1 MKTVTVHGRRFRLAL
16 SEEQIRASVMKLAR
30 RIDQEYS
37 DKDPIFIAVLNGSFL
52 FAADLL
58 RELRGECEISF
69 IRVSSYEGTST
80 TGVITEVLGL
90 TEKIEGRHVIVLEDI
105 VDTGNTIVK
114 LNEQL
119 RKLNPASLKFG
130 TLLFK
135 PLAYK
140 KDITIDYIGM
150 EVGNE
155 FLIGYGLD
163 YDGKA
168 RNLKDI
174 YVLDEE

>member
-1 MKTVTVHGRRFRLAL
+1 MKTTVVHGRRFRLAVP
-16 SEEQIRASVMKLAR
+16 EEQIKASVLRLAR
-30 RIDQEYS
+30 KIDQDYAA
-37 DKDPIFIAVLNGSFL
+37 KNPFFLAVLNGSFL

-58 RELRGECEISF
+58 REVRTECEISF
-69 IRVSSYEGTST
+69 IRVSSYHGTET
-80 TGVITEVLGL
+80 TGVVSELMGL
-90 TEKIEGRHVIVLEDI
+90 KEDIEGRHVIVLEDI
-105 VDTGNTIVK
+105 IDTGNTLVK
-114 LNEQL
+114 LQEL
-119 RKLNPASLKFG
+119 LLAKKPASLRFG

-140 KDITIDYIGM
+140 KDIPVDYIGM

>member
-1 MKTVTVHGRRFRLAL
+1 MKTTVVHGKRFRLAVP
-16 SEEQIRASVMKLAR
+16 EEQIRASVLRLAR
-30 RIDQEYS
+30 KIDQDYAE
-37 DKDPIFIAVLNGSFL
+37 KDPIFIAVLNGSFL

-58 RELRGECEISF
+58 REMRIDCEITF
-69 IRVSSYEGTST
+69 IRVSSYHGTAT
-80 TGVITEVLGL
+80 TGTVSELMGLKENITN
-90 TEKIEGRHVIVLEDI
+90 RHVIVLEDI
-105 VDTGNTIVK
+105 IDTGNTIEK
-114 LNEQL
+114 LQEL
-119 RKLNPASLKFG
+119 LMEKNPASLKFG

-135 PLAYK
+135 PRAYQK
-140 KDITIDYIGM
+140 SIPVDYVGM